1 MFPFYFFLKN
11 LLFFLLFLNFDTQ
24 GQVEIE
30 KHKEAELLP
39 EKKNN
44 HPHEQ
49 EYKVRI
55 KDIVQF
61 TDVRDNQLVGYGL
74 VVGLNATGDNLGSI
88 PFTKETVTSM
98 LDRLGVNMRENLSLT
113 GRNVAAVM
121 VSATLPSFARKGSK
135 IDVIVSSMGDATD
148 LRGGQLLVTPLLGGH
163 GEVIAVAQGGLT
175 VTGIVGAGAA
185 ASTTVGV
192 PTTGKIPD
200 GAIIEKEVGFEL
212 ISLKILRL
220 TLRNPDFTTANRIA
234 NRINEHLNQSIA
246 KAIDHATVDVKIPSS
261 YQKNIVSY
269 ITEIEQL
276 EIVPDQSAKVIID
289 PNGVIVMGNK
299 VRISPVAVSHGSITI
314 RVTETPQVYGGRFDK
329 TLDEDLV
336 SSLLSVKPLKN
347 TRKIL
352 EDFEINREKEKIVY
366 NEQRDRSIMAMG
378 PHIDPSIKKNIDA
391 TYDQAIE
398 NVDKQYNDTLKSINK
413 GSFDRARK
421 NLGYHRN
428 SPFLV
433 TNQTTVDI
441 EEQVG
446 GFSIVQGGIDLQTLV
461 TALNRLQIS
470 TREITQILQ
479 SIKAA
484 GSLHA
489 QIIIH

>member
-1 MFPFYFFLKN
+1 M
-11 LLFFLLFLNFDTQ
+11 
-24 GQVEIE
+24 
-30 KHKEAELLP
+30 
-39 EKKNN
+39 
-44 HPHEQ
+44 
-49 EYKVRI
+49 
-55 KDIVQF
+55 
-61 TDVRDNQLVGYGL
+61 
-74 VVGLNATGDNLGSI
+74 
-88 PFTKETVTSM
+88 
-98 LDRLGVNMRENLSLT
+98 
-113 GRNVAAVM
+113 
-121 VSATLPSFARKGSK
+121 
-135 IDVIVSSMGDATD
+135 
-148 LRGGQLLVTPLLGGH
+148 
-163 GEVIAVAQGGLT
+163 
-175 VTGIVGAGAA
+175 
-185 ASTTVGV
+185 
-192 PTTGKIPD
+192 
-200 GAIIEKEVGFEL
+200 
-212 ISLKILRL
+212 
-220 TLRNPDFTTANRIA
+220 
-234 NRINEHLNQSIA
+234 
-246 KAIDHATVDVKIPSS
+246 
-261 YQKNIVSY
+261 
-269 ITEIEQL
+269 
-276 EIVPDQSAKVIID
+276 
-289 PNGVIVMGNK
+289 
-299 VRISPVAVSHGSITI
+299 
-314 RVTETPQVYGGRFDK
+314 
-329 TLDEDLV
+329 
-336 SSLLSVKPLKN
+336 KN